1 MVMHKY
7 TEEEKAFLQEFVP
20 GHSHKEITEEF
31 NRRFSANIT
40 VGQIKSSIIRYSL
53 NTGRTGR
60 FEKGHKTHNKGKK
73 GVCAKG
79 CEKTWFKKG
88 RLPHNTKPI
97 GYERVSKDG
106 YIEVKIAMRPSDT
119 QSGRNFVLKHR
130 LIYEQANGPIPKG
143 YNVIFLDGDKRNF
156 DLENL
161 ALVTD
166 AENLELTRAGLRSEA
181 AQFTETGVL
190 IARST
195 IATRKAK
202 KRKKENE
209 NAIKKQSRA

>member
-7 TEEEKAFLQEFVP
+7 TEEEKAFLREFVP
-20 GHSHKEITEEF
+20 GHSHKEITKEF
-31 NRRFSANIT
+31 NRRFLADIT
-40 VGQIKSSIIRYSL
+40 VGQIKGSIRRYGL

-60 FEKGHKTHNKGKK
+60 FEKGHNKGKK

-79 CEKTWFKKG
+79 CEKTWFKNG

-106 YIEVKIAMRPSDT
+106 YIEVKIAMRPGDT
-119 QSGRNFVLKHR
+119 ANGHNFIPKHR
-130 LIYEQANGPIPKG
+130 LIWERANGPIPAG
-143 YNVIFLDGDKRNF
+143 CNIIFLDGDKRNF

-161 ALVTD
+161 ALVTN
-166 AENLELTRAGLRSEA
+166 AENLELTRSGLRKNNP
-181 AQFTETGVL
+181 QLTETGVL
-190 IARST
+190 IAKSV

-202 KRKKENE
+202 KHKKENE